1 MSSGVHIDYASAVFS
16 AVGDTIKKIALL
28 VTVPVVGQFVGY
40 NCYEAP
46 GVMAN
51 LGAGGLSG
59 LSLSS
64 FTGGA
69 SFASML
75 GYWIVSLMLSFTHL
89 PTLLYPLVLLYAWA
103 KLWLAEE
110 EWWRAAAFIL
120 IVQPLDSWYVM
131 CAEDNGM
138 SRGDFAI
145 SAVVIG
151 LYEAAAIGAAIWY
164 ARQLEAVDE
173 KSYRD
178 RLPEAEELEAR

>member
-16 AVGDTIKKIALL
+16 AVGDNIKKIALL
-28 VTVPVVGQFVGY
+28 VSVPVVGLFVGY

-46 GVMAN
+46 GVIAN

-164 ARQLEAVDE
+164 ARQRE
-173 KSYRD
+173 S
-178 RLPEAEELEAR
+178 AE